1 MIMRNLETWED
12 TFLFD
17 AVSVFMI
24 TPKGIYYYA
33 NEEESLTFYD
43 FVTATNSPFLTPE
56 NETLEIP
63 YDKYLTYD
71 AEAIYAYD
79 IGSQTGNPRIVK
91 ISFADGS
98 VETITAGE
106 ALQNTE
112 NPRVNL
118 VDSEYFYHGEQM
130 YPIH

>member
-1 MIMRNLETWED
+1 M
-12 TFLFD
+12 
-17 AVSVFMI
+17 
-24 TPKGIYYYA
+24 
-33 NEEESLTFYD
+33 
-43 FVTATNSPFLTPE
+43 
-56 NETLEIP
+56 
-63 YDKYLTYD
+63 
-71 AEAIYAYD
+71 
-79 IGSQTGNPRIVK
+79 K